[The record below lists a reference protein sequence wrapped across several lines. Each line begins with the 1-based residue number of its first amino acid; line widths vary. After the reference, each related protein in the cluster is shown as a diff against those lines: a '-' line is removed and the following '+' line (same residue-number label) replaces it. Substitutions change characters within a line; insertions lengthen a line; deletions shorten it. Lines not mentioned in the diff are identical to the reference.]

1 MLLPLQ
7 EVLQIRNP
15 DSFQGVDGW
24 GPALPQRRPRCL
36 SQPPCPGCCLVDVLA
51 LLPTPQLWAPQG
63 VGPRPPG
70 PPVSPCGSTPAPVTR
85 GSLPTPSPFQV
96 PGERRVWAVA
106 RVRTLCGEGCRAAA
120 LLDGSLSGQLP
131 LRKALPLR
139 LAPRLRTAVPQDGSP
154 SEWPSLRTALPL
166 RLALPQ
172 DGSPSGRL
180 SLRTAPPQ
188 DGPPSGWLPLTPRL
202 GEGGA
207 AGPAPPHPTGAPG
220 LGGGTGRQPRGRRGG
235 EGGSE
240 RTPSFPGGPRLPV
253 SHFVRR
259 QCLNADG
266 ISLFLFLFLK
276 FDKCQGIQSGIL
288 VPEVSVCSFCLA
300 SV

>member
-1 MLLPLQ
+1 M
-7 EVLQIRNP
+7 
-15 DSFQGVDGW
+15 DGW

-166 RLALPQ
+166 RLAPRLRTAPPQ

-188 DGPPSGWLPLTPRL
+188 DGPPSGWLPLRT
-202 GEGGA
+202 
-207 AGPAPPHPTGAPG
+207 APPLRTALPPSGRLPLRTTPPQDDSPPQDGSPSGQLPTS
-220 LGGGTGRQPRGRRGG
+220 GRLPHRGVPRG
-235 EGGSE
+235 
-240 RTPSFPGGPRLPV
+240 PSHLQFP
-253 SHFVRR
+253 
-259 QCLNADG
+259 
-266 ISLFLFLFLK
+266 
-276 FDKCQGIQSGIL
+276 
-288 VPEVSVCSFCLA
+288 
-300 SV
+300 